1 MGHEVACAPNFGLQG
16 GAIIASGTH
25 YYPLYREKIG
35 QDVIPYHCKHWGA
48 ELFISLFD
56 LWPYD
61 SEFVARLKTPWAP
74 WFPQDCYPPCATV
87 VERAKQ
93 ADYPVA
99 MSQFGVDSMAEQ
111 GVDCHYIPHGVDTI
125 VYSPGD
131 KAAIRDELKLPQDKF
146 IVLMV
151 AANQS
156 FPSRKAFPENLAGFA
171 RFHKEH
177 PDSMLHLHTTRM
189 PRGQMWD
196 GIELDRL
203 IHALGITDAVKFTDE
218 YTMLLGLPDT
228 EMAKLYNAA
237 DVLLSASMGEGFGV
251 PCYPAGVRVMTHAGA
266 TTIENLTINDVVT
279 THKGR
284 LRGIIETM
292 NRNVI
297 NEPIVRIRAVGDAL
311 PQTLTANHPLLA
323 VRTGGRRFISIRR
336 AAKRGEIKPE
346 WIAAGEL
353 QVGDML
359 VAPRRQWTPTQHAT
373 IDLGNY
379 TETDGEYLNSKFS
392 NTGGRLANATQVA
405 IAAGVSTHTAQRVLG
420 KYELRHVN
428 KNTQQRVIDAVA
440 ETGWKPLHRPSRYL
454 PLTEDT
460 GFLFGQY
467 IAEGWVGQ
475 NGQIGFASHT
485 RETGIRARLS
495 QTIKETWGYDT
506 AERIRG
512 NSAELGFTSRS
523 LATAIDRLCGK
534 GAHNKHLPEFI
545 FDNPEFARGVLIG
558 AWLGDGHFGT
568 SASFTTVSEQLA
580 YGMKSLLSALGFYGA
595 MQRNKPRKDFADPE
609 WAITVSGRQLSAFL
623 ALFDKT
629 DRTKRLSQRTME
641 VEDGWWVPIR
651 EIERDAYTGTVY
663 NLEVDEDHSYCT
675 EGFASHNCIEA
686 QSCGIPIITTDFS
699 AMPELTFNGVKVKPI
714 QESWIAIN
722 TWQAVPPI
730 AGIHQALNIIYEQPA
745 EDKRKAAQAARQKI
759 IQEYSWPI
767 IVEKWRVFLEGVE
780 RGEKPS
786 PERLYHVNI
795 KGIEFDAYEDKQSFT
810 LNCVQSELAADNYK
824 FEDVEIRPGDI
835 ILDIGAHVGIFAIY
849 AAKKYPEARIIAY
862 EPSATNYDRL
872 IRNLEA
878 AGVTNVEPHNLAVT
892 ADGRDIELS
901 YERGN
906 SGGTSALRKVNG
918 HLVEKAKSTTLDTI
932 IDDLSGPFIGEIQRV
947 RFLKID
953 AEGME
958 HECLTTTNYLD
969 RVDYLSGE
977 FHINSYL
984 RQQGYSIAELYKHC
998 AEILGPQRVTHTS
1011 CVMDE

>member
-87 VERAKQ
+87 VERVKQ
-93 ADYPVA
+93 ADYPIA

-251 PCYPAGVRVMTHAGA
+251 P
-266 TTIENLTINDVVT
+266 
-279 THKGR
+279 
-284 LRGIIETM
+284 IIE
-292 NRNVI
+292 
-297 NEPIVRIRAVGDAL
+297 
-311 PQTLTANHPLLA
+311 
-323 VRTGGRRFISIRR
+323 S
-336 AAKRGEIKPE
+336 
-346 WIAAGEL
+346 
-353 QVGDML
+353 
-359 VAPRRQWTPTQHAT
+359 
-373 IDLGNY
+373 
-379 TETDGEYLNSKFS
+379 
-392 NTGGRLANATQVA
+392 
-405 IAAGVSTHTAQRVLG
+405 
-420 KYELRHVN
+420 
-428 KNTQQRVIDAVA
+428 
-440 ETGWKPLHRPSRYL
+440 
-454 PLTEDT
+454 
-460 GFLFGQY
+460 
-467 IAEGWVGQ
+467 
-475 NGQIGFASHT
+475 
-485 RETGIRARLS
+485 
-495 QTIKETWGYDT
+495 
-506 AERIRG
+506 
-512 NSAELGFTSRS
+512 
-523 LATAIDRLCGK
+523 
-534 GAHNKHLPEFI
+534 
-545 FDNPEFARGVLIG
+545 
-558 AWLGDGHFGT
+558 
-568 SASFTTVSEQLA
+568 
-580 YGMKSLLSALGFYGA
+580 
-595 MQRNKPRKDFADPE
+595 
-609 WAITVSGRQLSAFL
+609 
-623 ALFDKT
+623 
-629 DRTKRLSQRTME
+629 
-641 VEDGWWVPIR
+641 
-651 EIERDAYTGTVY
+651 
-663 NLEVDEDHSYCT
+663 
-675 EGFASHNCIEA
+675 
-686 QSCGIPIITTDFS
+686 QSCGIPVITTDFS
-699 AMPELTFNGVKVKPI
+699 AMPEITFNGVKVKPI

-722 TWQAVPPI
+722 TWQALPPI

-745 EDKRKAAQAARQKI
+745 EDKRKAAQAARQRI
-759 IQEYSWPI
+759 IQDYSWPI

-780 RGEKPS
+780 KGEKPS

-835 ILDIGAHVGIFAIY
+835 ILDIGAHVGVFSIY

-901 YERGN
+901 LERGN
-906 SGGTSALRKVNG
+906 TGGTSALRKVNG

-958 HECLTTTNYLD
+958 HECLTTTNFLD